1 MWCYF
6 SNLLP
11 TKLCHEIPPHLS
23 WLCMSMTQRYG
34 RPHSR
39 IYCIKVDMLFF
50 FLLVWPNPDRIGCV
64 CLVLCSPVD
73 DPKCEGQAPV
83 QSAQK
88 SQIYVSFIADVK
100 KSIGLEKSNQLF
112 SAIQSY
118 KKTDNYDS
126 LVGTVVSLLTEK
138 NEDFNLLS
146 SKFLPIRVER
156 LGKHSS
162 LHSHLNL
169 KFN

>member
-1 MWCYF
+1 M
-6 SNLLP
+6 
-11 TKLCHEIPPHLS
+11 
-23 WLCMSMTQRYG
+23 
-34 RPHSR
+34 
-39 IYCIKVDMLFF
+39 
-50 FLLVWPNPDRIGCV
+50 
-64 CLVLCSPVD
+64 
-73 DPKCEGQAPV
+73 
-83 QSAQK
+83 
-88 SQIYVSFIADVK
+88 K